1 MRNGWEARVFRVT
14 AKEIR
19 QALPPV
25 MVIVA
30 ASIVFALIVLTVGM
44 PLIGF
49 EQMRLHYTLA
59 IIFPLIITPVLVFPL
74 VVMGQRLKKLKVEL
88 EGLLR
93 VDGLTGIPN
102 RRAFFE
108 QARAVFSGDG
118 PAGAMMIDVDYFKK
132 VNDTYGH
139 AVGDAVLRAV
149 GQVIK
154 RVVEAS
160 PYGGP
165 RIAARLGGE
174 EFGALI
180 ENIGPNDAA
189 RLAQEIVEQVR
200 AAPVVAGEHTIPVTV
215 SVGLALRRD
224 EQTPDALMQAA
235 DAACYEAKRMGRNRW
250 RHAAELVERL
260 RYEGEALG
268 VLCQLAAAG

>member
-1 MRNGWEARVFRVT
+1 MFGEATVLRVT

-25 MVIVA
+25 IIIVVL
-30 ASIVFALIVLTVGM
+30 SIVCGLIVLTIGM

-49 EQMRLHYTLA
+49 DQIRLHYTLA
-59 IIFPLIITPVLVFPL
+59 IIFPLIITPILVFPL
-74 VVMGQRLKKLKVEL
+74 VIMGQRLKKLKVEL

-93 VDGLTGIPN
+93 LDGLIGIPN

-108 QARAVFSGDG
+108 RARAAFSGDS
-118 PAGAMMIDVDYFKK
+118 PVAAMMIDVDHFKK

-154 RVVEAS
+154 RVVEAA
-160 PYGGP
+160 PRGGP

-180 ENIGPNDAA
+180 ENIGPKDAGQ
-189 RLAQEIVEQVR
+189 LAQEIVEQVR

-224 EQTPDALMQAA
+224 EETPDALMQAA
-235 DAACYEAKRMGRNRW
+235 DAACYEAKRTGRNRW

-260 RYEGEALG
+260 RSEDEAVG
-268 VLCQLAAAG
+268 VVCQLAAAG